1 MEKMN
6 ELISKW
12 NNHYKNT
19 SITTPVAAVLHEN
32 SAILPKKGIA
42 LDIGCGT
49 GANSYFLANLGME
62 VHAWDFSEVAIQ
74 LISSRL
80 KGRENI
86 NIKNLNITKGS
97 FANVNFDLV
106 LCCHYLDRK
115 ITDEIY
121 NATKIGGL
129 IIYQTFTEEKKRVD
143 GPSNPDYLL
152 KYKEVFSLIKDC
164 RVLAYREQPSRRFGD
179 SSMAGKAYIIGQKK

>member
-1 MEKMN
+1 MN

-19 SITTPVAAVLHEN
+19 SVASPVAAVLREN

-49 GANSYFLANLGME
+49 GANSYFLSNLGME
-62 VHAWDFSEVAIQ
+62 VHAWDFSEVAIEF
-74 LISSRL
+74 ISSRL
-80 KGRENI
+80 KGRKNI
-86 NIKNLNITKGS
+86 HIKNLNITKES

-115 ITDEIY
+115 ITNEVY
-121 NATKIGGL
+121 GATKIGGL
-129 IIYQTFTEEKKRVD
+129 IIYQTFTEDKRIVN

-164 RVLAYREQPSRRFGD
+164 RVLAYREQPSRRFED
-179 SSMAGKAYIIGQKK
+179 NSMAGKKYIIRQKK